1 MNDSDKTSLR
11 ARWQNLGPHLHG
23 ALRRVTALAL
33 KRRHSRSLLI
43 FVLTLLALVTVFTVG
58 FKLLMASEGQ
68 DHSWA
73 SGFYWTITTMSTL
86 GYGDITFTSD
96 AGRLYSMLVLLSG
109 MLFLLVLLPFTVIEL
124 FYAPWVE
131 ARAASRVPRGAPADI
146 EGHVILTDYDPV
158 SAALIEKLT
167 HFNYP
172 YVVILPELETVERL
186 VDQGIQVMHGELDDP
201 ETYRG
206 ARVEHAELLATT
218 RADIVNASVTFTA
231 RGVAGK
237 IRVIATAR
245 ESESIEVLRLAG
257 CDRVLD
263 LSRLVAEALAR
274 RVISGDRLTHVVGEI
289 DDLLIAEVIASRTTL
304 VGRDYAGAQR
314 ETSVSIVGFWERGN
328 FQVGQPE
335 NVIEAN
341 SVLVLAGSRRQLDEF
356 DASYQA
362 ESAAASSNPVIII
375 GGGRVGR
382 ATGAALKRRGVEYR
396 IVEQQRERILES
408 ERYIHGSAANKAVL
422 QQAGIDSAPT
432 VIITPRDDETNIY
445 LTIFCRLLRDDI
457 QIISRATL
465 ERNVATLHRAGS
477 DIVMSYASMGANS
490 LFNLLQRS
498 DLLLVA
504 EGLDVFKVPVPA
516 ELAGKSLAEA
526 NIRQRSRC
534 TVIGI
539 DYRDRTTT
547 NPGPDTILPEDGEIV
562 LIGTPAG
569 EAEFLGLFKIE
580 Q

>member
-1 MNDSDKTSLR
+1 MNDSEKIGLR
-11 ARWQNLGPHLHG
+11 ARWQNLGPHLLG
-23 ALRRVTALAL
+23 TLRRFNALSL
-33 KRRHSRSLLI
+33 KRRHSRSLLT
-43 FVLTLLALVTVFTVG
+43 FVLMLLALIAVFTVG
-58 FKLLMASEGQ
+58 FKLLMEFEGQ
-68 DHSWA
+68 DHSWV
-73 SGFYWTITTMSTL
+73 SGFYWAITTMSTL

-96 AGRLYSMLVLLSG
+96 IGRLYSMLVLLSG
-109 MLFLLVLLPFTVIEL
+109 MLFLLVLLPFTFIEL
-124 FYAPWVE
+124 FYVPWVE
-131 ARAASRVPRGAPADI
+131 ARAASRVPRSAPADI
-146 EGHVILTDYDPV
+146 KGHVILTDYDPV
-158 SAALIEKLT
+158 SSALIEKLT

-172 YVVILPELETVERL
+172 YVVILPEFEAVENL
-186 VDQGIQVMHGELDDP
+186 VDQGIQAMHGELDDP
-201 ETYRG
+201 DTYRR

-218 RADIVNASVTFTA
+218 RTDVVNTSVTFTV
-231 RGVAGK
+231 RGITEK

-245 ESESIEVLRLAG
+245 ESASTEVLRLAG
-257 CDRVLD
+257 CRRVLD
-263 LSRLVAEALAR
+263 LSRLMAEALAR
-274 RVISGDRLTHVVGEI
+274 RVISGDRFTHVVGQI

-304 VGRDYAGAQR
+304 VGWDYRRAQR

-328 FQVGQPE
+328 FQIGQPE
-335 NVIEAN
+335 NIIEAN
-341 SVLVLAGSRRQLDEF
+341 SVLVLAGSRQQLDEF
-356 DASYQA
+356 DANYQA
-362 ESAAASSNPVIII
+362 ESAPASPNPVIII

-382 ATGAALKRRGVEYR
+382 ATGAALKRRGIEYR
-396 IVEQQRERILES
+396 IVEQQRERILNS
-408 ERYIHGSAANKAVL
+408 ENYIHGSAADKAVL
-422 QQAGIDSAPT
+422 QQAEIDSAPT

-457 QIISRATL
+457 QIISRSTL

-516 ELAGKSLAEA
+516 ELAGKSLADA

-539 DYRDRTTT
+539 DYQDRTTT
-547 NPGPDTILPEDGEIV
+547 NPGPDTILPENGEIV

-569 EAEFLGLFKIE
+569 EAEFLALFKIE

>member
-1 MNDSDKTSLR
+1 MNDSEKISLR

-23 ALRRVTALAL
+23 TLRRFTGMTL
-33 KRRHSRSLLI
+33 KRRHSRSLLT
-43 FVLTLLALVTVFTVG
+43 FVLILLALVCVFTVG
-58 FKLLMASEGQ
+58 FRLLMAFEGQ

-86 GYGDITFTSD
+86 GYGDITFISD
-96 AGRLYSMLVLLSG
+96 IGRLYSMLVLLSG
-109 MLFLLVLLPFTVIEL
+109 MLFLLVLLPFTFIEL
-124 FYAPWVE
+124 FYVPWVE
-131 ARAASRVPRGAPADI
+131 ARAASRVPRSAPAGI

-158 SAALIEKLT
+158 SSALIEKLS
-167 HFNYP
+167 HFHYP
-172 YVVILPELETVERL
+172 YVVILPEFEAVEKL
-186 VDQGIQVMHGELDDP
+186 VDQGIQAMYGELDDP
-201 ETYRG
+201 DTYRR

-218 RADIVNASVTFTA
+218 RADVVNTSVTFTV
-231 RGVAGK
+231 RGITDK

-245 ESESIEVLRLAG
+245 ESASFEVLRLAG
-257 CDRVLD
+257 CGRVLD
-263 LSRLVAEALAR
+263 LSRLMAEALAR
-274 RVISGDRLTHVVGEI
+274 RVISGDRMIHVVGQI
-289 DDLLIAEVIASRTTL
+289 DDLLIAEVIASQTTL
-304 VGRDYAGAQR
+304 VGRDWGHAQQ

-335 NVIEAN
+335 NIIEAN
-341 SVLVLAGSRRQLDEF
+341 SVLVLAGSRQQFDEF
-356 DASYQA
+356 DAKYQA
-362 ESAAASSNPVIII
+362 EAAAASSDPVIII

-382 ATGAALKRRGVEYR
+382 ATGAALKRRGIEYC
-396 IVEQQRERILES
+396 IVEPLQERIRDS
-408 ERYIHGSAANKAVL
+408 EHYIHGSAVDKAVL
-422 QQAGIDSAPT
+422 QRAGIDSAPT

-445 LTIFCRLLRDDI
+445 LSIFCRLLREDI
-457 QIISRATL
+457 QIISRSTL
-465 ERNVATLHRAGS
+465 ERNIAALHRAGS

-504 EGLDVFKVPVPA
+504 EGLDIFKVPVPA

-539 DYRDRTTT
+539 DLHDETTT
-547 NPGPDTILPEDGEIV
+547 NPGPDTVLPENGEIV

-569 EAEFLGLFKIE
+569 EAEFLELFKIE